1 MSEHHFASCAALAQA
16 LAQAVADALRHG
28 VEQRGAA
35 SLAVSGGRTPLA
47 FFEALSHQKLD
58 WSKVSITLADER
70 WVPQSDA
77 RSNTKLVYQHLLVNE
92 ALPAR
97 FVPLVN
103 HATTPEAGLK
113 QSLAALHALPLP
125 LDVVVLGMGDDGHTA
140 SWFPG
145 GDHLAQALDAQAPPL
160 VTMRAEGAPEPRIT
174 FTAPVL
180 LHAAHLFLHFEGA
193 SKRAVYEKARTDGA
207 VSDMPVRAALRAERQ
222 VPMQLYWCG

>member
-125 LDVVVLGMGDDGHTA
+125 LDVVVLRDGQKGWELSRRIDAGDNYFHDL
-140 SWFPG
+140 SERW
-145 GDHLAQALDAQAPPL
+145 
-160 VTMRAEGAPEPRIT
+160 
-174 FTAPVL
+174 
-180 LHAAHLFLHFEGA
+180 
-193 SKRAVYEKARTDGA
+193 S
-207 VSDMPVRAALRAERQ
+207 AALRQAHNNIPRPPYGQ
-222 VPMQLYWCG
+222 S